1 MRYRRKRSGC
11 SHAKRVADIN
21 RIYDVYSKTGLSN
34 REIWKRYIYPVYGL
48 CERQF
53 YNLLKA
59 PMEQSHREMATM
71 GFLFPEMYD
80 EHEEKHAEYF
90 RKIDENEKR
99 SISDAL

>member
-1 MRYRRKRSGC
+1 MIYRRKRRGC

-21 RIYDVYSKTGLSN
+21 RIYEVYRKTGLSN

-59 PMEQSHREMATM
+59 PQAHSTHEMATM
-71 GFLFPEMYD
+71 GFLFPELYD
-80 EHEEKHAEYF
+80 EKEEKRAEYF
-90 RKIDENEKR
+90 RKTT
-99 SISDAL
+99 